1 MSWVPYEHCH
11 CIITLTNR
19 NCYKIDWVRWPGLY
33 WVVSNGTEWLCSTNL
48 WPRHPPGW
56 TGQYPTIL
64 LDTRL
69 FKCQFKHDIVS
80 WLLVQVW
87 HIRKP
92 IFYWYDHS
100 VVIFVCVSS
109 GGLEYI
115 ITHIEAL
122 TKFIQQVLNN
132 DDQANSLMISEV
144 SMMRKIIL

>member
-56 TGQYPTIL
+56 TGQYPMIL

-92 IFYWYDHS
+92 IFHWYDHS
-100 VVIFVCVSS
+100 VVICVCVFRRIGVYNHSYWSLNKIHSTGLKQWWS
-109 GGLEYI
+109 G
-115 ITHIEAL
+115 
-122 TKFIQQVLNN
+122 
-132 DDQANSLMISEV
+132 
-144 SMMRKIIL
+144 